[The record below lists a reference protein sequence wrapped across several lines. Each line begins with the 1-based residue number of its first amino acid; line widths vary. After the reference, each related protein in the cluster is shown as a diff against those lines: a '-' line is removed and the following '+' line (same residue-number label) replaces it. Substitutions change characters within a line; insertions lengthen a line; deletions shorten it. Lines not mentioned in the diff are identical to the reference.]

1 MFDPIRRIVRR
12 LPLGVEHHALRA
24 AEGGHHRGDR
34 VALPQGAVAVP
45 AGEGISLLDGRG
57 RRGDGRALAGHDHRH
72 ITAAVG
78 IKGVILHVG
87 GIAPFNVQ
95 RALDRLGGERQRA
108 VLPAD
113 RHIAALLDGAR
124 VGRDGDCVAG
134 RIVAER
140 AVAQFDGEVA
150 LGRVVVVACGIL
162 VPVVELAG
170 LHVHIA
176 HVEQRGGQRDAAY
189 ALEVDAEPVVV
200 LVIREVVDVLL
211 CARAPQRPLTV
222 VEHRLIGQLV
232 AREKLRLERDGQI
245 QSDLHIHRARGVGL
259 LAAALRPA
267 QMVVEVAP
275 ELRVSARLGRD
286 ADGVQL
292 EREQADADLE
302 LHAHAHAKR
311 THDVEVEV
319 VVRLLQIDGLV
330 GRLLVEEQDGEIVA
344 SGHAELEAH
353 AHRDVEVRLHD
364 KVGADAVAEDVERV
378 HIALLGEDLLADE
391 VDPALVGVLHH
402 RGVFIRKAAALTGL
416 PVHILAEEGFLLF
429 HQILDLLADVDDLFL
444 GRKTGHALP
453 VEAVVVL
460 AGRLGRGGDGDAG
473 VGAHVDVGVEAVIV
487 DVGEDPLPLPDRAA
501 AGVDGEQDLLL
512 EHGGHID
519 LDGIAVLA
527 LHGGG
532 ELDGQLGADAVA
544 VGKMLERAD
553 VDGRADVDMILI
565 EQRARDRAVQRQ
577 VAALHQRAVRVGDGV
592 GRKAHVAQ
600 LLEAVRLQRQLG
612 EILRR
617 LLGEAALACLTHHVV
632 LNLRPLRGGQLDL
645 LVAGAVEVHRRENV
659 GFLRALIGEDV
670 VFLAVLRDRLHTG
683 DPRIAPALGLTAQRA
698 GVEGEEV
705 AHVDGRLGIQPH
717 LGVLIVRVGHVLH
730 TDGGGVIVRNAVG
743 VPALIGRE
751 RQHVGREKHVRGIR
765 RLIGIGRAAGRRD
778 LHVGHRAVVIR
789 ADAAVSRAHALV
801 DRYGV
806 AHGKA
811 ACGIGEAASLRHGG
825 DGLGVALRVLH
836 ERGTEQAVK
845 ARGHPR
851 HVLLGNVLHAVGER
865 EVIHLD
871 LLRDDVQHA
880 HARRLLRAVHHEAR
894 VGIRL
899 QLHAVGL
906 ALLRR
911 KAHRAV
917 WNVVRNRFV
926 VRRHIDKGI
935 NAALGIAADAEGV
948 AAHIRRRNGHGHI
961 VGGLRLVGVDRHD
974 LAQLGVE
981 GHVPVHGVV
990 RPGRAGQ
997 GAVVVP
1003 AEEHLALH
1011 RWGGQRGN
1019 ARTRGDGR
1027 FGHRSALDHEADLI
1041 MGRDGRAAGAAAA
1054 RGLLLLGLLIAAL
1067 LSAAR
1072 LDAHALTLHARL
1084 GVPGLH
1090 GLVRA
1095 LAERGSLGAGRLIL
1109 GREIHAV
1116 AVKQA
1121 QRPQLA
1127 RRVLRPR
1134 GHLVKVGRLCRDR
1147 RIGLRHRVKGLKIAH
1162 EEDRHL
1168 LAGDPAVRR
1177 ELPVSGAGGDAVARR
1192 PLDKGRVPG
1201 SLRDVDEVRRAGV
1214 VRRLNARHA
1223 AEHRDEHRA
1232 RHRAFRLEG
1241 RRAGPVKEAVGA
1253 GVQNRRLIPAAALDV
1268 GERVLRLC
1276 RRRARR
1282 LGLARCR
1289 LRKALHLVRQNI
1301 GGYERDDHAEYQQ
1314 QADDPFL
1321 HTVSPF

>member
-1 MFDPIRRIVRR
+1 M
-12 LPLGVEHHALRA
+12 
-24 AEGGHHRGDR
+24 
-34 VALPQGAVAVP
+34 
-45 AGEGISLLDGRG
+45 
-57 RRGDGRALAGHDHRH
+57 
-72 ITAAVG
+72 
-78 IKGVILHVG
+78 
-87 GIAPFNVQ
+87 
-95 RALDRLGGERQRA
+95 
-108 VLPAD
+108 
-113 RHIAALLDGAR
+113 
-124 VGRDGDCVAG
+124 
-134 RIVAER
+134 
-140 AVAQFDGEVA
+140 
-150 LGRVVVVACGIL
+150 
-162 VPVVELAG
+162 
-170 LHVHIA
+170 
-176 HVEQRGGQRDAAY
+176 
-189 ALEVDAEPVVV
+189 
-200 LVIREVVDVLL
+200 
-211 CARAPQRPLTV
+211 
-222 VEHRLIGQLV
+222 
-232 AREKLRLERDGQI
+232 
-245 QSDLHIHRARGVGL
+245 
-259 LAAALRPA
+259 
-267 QMVVEVAP
+267 
-275 ELRVSARLGRD
+275 
-286 ADGVQL
+286 
-292 EREQADADLE
+292 
-302 LHAHAHAKR
+302 
-311 THDVEVEV
+311 
-319 VVRLLQIDGLV
+319 RLLQINGLV
-330 GRLLVEEQDGEIVA
+330 GGLLVEEQDGEVVA

-402 RGVFIRKAAALTGL
+402 RGVLIRKAAALTGL
-416 PVHILAEEGFLLF
+416 PVHILAEEALLLL

-460 AGRLGRGGDGDAG
+460 AGRLGGGGDGDAG

-553 VDGRADVDMILI
+553 VDGRADVDVILI

-632 LNLRPLRGGQLDL
+632 LDLRPLRGGQLDL

-659 GFLRALIGEDV
+659 GFLRALVGEDV

-751 RQHVGREKHVRGIR
+751 RQHVGREEHVRGIR

-811 ACGIGEAASLRHGG
+811 ACGIGEAAGLRHGG

-851 HVLLGNVLHAVGER
+851 HVLLGNVLHAAGER
-865 EVIHLD
+865 EIVHLD

-917 WNVVRNRFV
+917 WNVVQNRFV

-981 GHVPVHGVV
+981 GRVPVHGVV
-990 RPGRAGQ
+990 RPDRAGQ

-1041 MGRDGRAAGAAAA
+1041 MGRDGRAAARGAAAGAAAA

-1090 GLVRA
+1090 GPVRA
-1095 LAERGSLGAGRLIL
+1095 LAERGGLGAGRLIL
-1109 GREIHAV
+1109 GRKALAV
-1116 AVKQA
+1116 AVEQT
-1121 QRPQLA
+1121 QRPQLEHC
-1127 RRVLRPR
+1127 VLRPR
-1134 GHLVKVGRLCRDR
+1134 GHLVKVRGLCRDG

-1232 RHRAFRLEG
+1232 RHRAVRLEG

-1253 GVQNRRLIPAAALDV
+1253 GVQNCRLVPASALDV

-1282 LGLARCR
+1282 LGLARRR

-1301 GGYERDDHAEYQQ
+1301 GGYERDDHAENQQ

-1321 HTVSPF
+1321 HAVSPF